1 MTMSSHFLIL
11 VPPPINSVMLYP
23 VMNKFIS
30 YHKIRNLID
39 LFHYF
44 IKKPVVLVSTNP
56 SAALLSEKT
65 SPLHPQ
71 KFDRQEAIHHNPYKI
86 AQYKYD

>member
-1 MTMSSHFLIL
+1 
-11 VPPPINSVMLYP
+11 
-23 VMNKFIS
+23 MNKFIS
-30 YHKIRNLID
+30 CHKIRNLID

-44 IKKPVVLVSTNP
+44 RKPVVLVSTNP
-56 SAALLSEKT
+56 STALLSEKT
-65 SPLHPQ
+65 SPLHPP